1 MKKTKFDLTA
11 VKKKLNLDRLFIAF
25 EHWELG
31 DPFVNSFDAILESS
45 TKKTRDDFPVNDE
58 SPAEEDYWE
67 YQDDM
72 RKKFY
77 SDISEKTNKLISKD
91 IWNGQILEKINKNF
105 KRKYHFVFDNQSHVL
120 ISSKKNKKFYFFSCV
135 KKEDHIHHFYLDSIF
150 SKIISKKKMFELI
163 MDVNKSRK
171 DSYMEENKD
180 LSYEQREQ
188 LWEDTAYISPTG
200 TNYLKLYKKNKL

>member
-77 SDISEKTNKLISKD
+77 SDISEKTNKLISKE
-91 IWNGQILEKINKNF
+91 IG
-105 KRKYHFVFDNQSHVL
+105 RAHV
-120 ISSKKNKKFYFFSCV
+120 
-135 KKEDHIHHFYLDSIF
+135 
-150 SKIISKKKMFELI
+150 
-163 MDVNKSRK
+163 
-171 DSYMEENKD
+171 
-180 LSYEQREQ
+180 
-188 LWEDTAYISPTG
+188 
-200 TNYLKLYKKNKL
+200 